1 MSSTLFYLCLSF
13 LTLLSNG
20 NSIGAEVI
28 WFFIRV
34 FFHIFPRAADK
45 GRAPSS
51 AYLVFLLA
59 TCVCGFRLCHCKG
72 FFHLQCCLGHTWVR
86 GSTILFYEYF
96 FRCFCQVHSSPFLKL
111 PYFTSKD
118 KTQQSN
124 TLKRKW
130 YDIFVHENMIYIY
143 IRCNLEHAKP
153 KNDKKILKIRR
164 LL

>member
-111 PYFTSKD
+111 PYFTSKGETSACWQLE
-118 KTQQSN
+118 K
-124 TLKRKW
+124 KR
-130 YDIFVHENMIYIY
+130 YDILETCIKMIYIA
-143 IRCNLEHAKP
+143 ISSELATS
-153 KNDKKILKIRR
+153 
-164 LL
+164 